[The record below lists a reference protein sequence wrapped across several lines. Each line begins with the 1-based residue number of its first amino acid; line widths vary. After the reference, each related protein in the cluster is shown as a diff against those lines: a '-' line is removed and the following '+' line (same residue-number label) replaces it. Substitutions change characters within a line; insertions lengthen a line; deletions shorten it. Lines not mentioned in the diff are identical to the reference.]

1 DARGHLL
8 LSVSFRPRQSRRG
21 RANAGRWR
29 TGAGRPLA
37 RPTWTGSA
45 RRVEVPDVLARYAA
59 AARHRVD
66 ASRRS
71 GSRDPR
77 RAGERPGSGGA
88 ARDPRAHS
96 RARSCRA
103 RAHLRTFSWSSPNR
117 SRRVLRLFRS
127 EIYRLRRRWM
137 PLLMLL
143 IIALAAMGIYLLI
156 YLSVQAQLQAVRTG
170 AIPSPPG
177 GEQAMTQT
185 LRQLQ
190 PDRVQGIG

>member
-1 DARGHLL
+1 M
-8 LSVSFRPRQSRRG
+8 
-21 RANAGRWR
+21 
-29 TGAGRPLA
+29 
-37 RPTWTGSA
+37 
-45 RRVEVPDVLARYAA
+45 
-59 AARHRVD
+59 
-66 ASRRS
+66 
-71 GSRDPR
+71 
-77 RAGERPGSGGA
+77 
-88 ARDPRAHS
+88 
-96 RARSCRA
+96 
-103 RAHLRTFSWSSPNR
+103 
-117 SRRVLRLFRS
+117 LRLFRS

-190 PDRVQGIG
+190 PDRVQGIGVQS